1 MRFYYHVF
9 PALKYL
15 CIKFR
20 EMKIL
25 HTADWHL
32 GNTFHGHGRL
42 LEHKHFLSWLQEV
55 VKQEQPDA
63 LLVTGDIFDT
73 ANPSAAAEELLYDFL
88 LNATVLVPGLQIVLT
103 AGNHD
108 SAGRLEAPAAL
119 LKTHNIYVRGT
130 IHYLPSGEPD
140 FNYYLLPLADRQT
153 GQAACVCM
161 ALPYLR
167 TSEYPAGMSPT
178 EGLRFFFS
186 EMQRAYRRSE
196 FRNLP
201 LIAAAHFYAAGAEVC
216 QNDHSERVVVG
227 GQDCVEA
234 DVVGREVSYVAL
246 GHIHK
251 AQEVTSACHTAYAGS
266 ALPMSFA
273 EINYQHGVT
282 MIDLDEEGR
291 TATRRIVYEP
301 LRKLITI
308 PANGNAVSATEVFK
322 EIDHLPSQ
330 LKVKDVASYP
340 YLEVRV
346 EERQPEPT
354 LMHDVMQALE
364 DKAVRFCRMVRVRPE
379 TLLKKESD
387 EALAAVDQLASQSPL
402 DLAQTFFQRKYG
414 NEMPQTLAEK
424 FKRAMDNATQ
434 QTSK

>member
-1 MRFYYHVF
+1 
-9 PALKYL
+9 
-15 CIKFR
+15 
-20 EMKIL
+20 MKIL

-32 GNTFHGHGRL
+32 GNTFHGHSRL
-42 LEHKHFLSWLQEV
+42 QEHKHFLAWLQQQV
-55 VKQEQPDA
+55 AQEQPDA

-88 LNATVLVPGLQIVLT
+88 LNVTLLVPGLQIVLT

-130 IHYLPSGEPD
+130 IHYKTSGEPD
-140 FNYYLLPLADRQT
+140 FGYYLLPLADRQT

-167 TSEYPAGMSPT
+167 TSEYPAGMSPS
-178 EGLRFFFS
+178 EGLQFFFS
-186 EMQRAYRRSE
+186 ELQREFRRSE
-196 FRNLP
+196 FCKLP

-216 QNDHSERVVVG
+216 QSDHSERVVVG

-234 DVVGREVSYVAL
+234 DVVGRGVSYVAL

-251 AQEVTSACHTAYAGS
+251 AQQVHASCPMQYAGS
-266 ALPMSFA
+266 ALPMSFS
-273 EINYQHGVT
+273 ELHYQHGVT
-282 MIDLDEEGR
+282 LIELDAEGR
-291 TATRRIVYEP
+291 TATRRLLYEP
-301 LRKLITI
+301 LRQLLTI
-308 PANGNAVSATEVFK
+308 PAQGSAVSAAEVFK
-322 EIDHLPSQ
+322 EIDRLPSQ
-330 LKVKDVASYP
+330 LKQKDVLSYP
-340 YLEVRV
+340 YLEIRV

-379 TLLKKESD
+379 AQGKQEGVDRLNG
-387 EALAAVDQLASQSPL
+387 VDQLVSQTPL
-402 DLAQTFFQRKYG
+402 DLAKAYFQKKY
-414 NEMPQTLAEK
+414 NSEMPAPLVEK
-424 FKRAMDNATQ
+424 FKIAMDCSSAQ
-434 QTSK
+434 PKQVREDED